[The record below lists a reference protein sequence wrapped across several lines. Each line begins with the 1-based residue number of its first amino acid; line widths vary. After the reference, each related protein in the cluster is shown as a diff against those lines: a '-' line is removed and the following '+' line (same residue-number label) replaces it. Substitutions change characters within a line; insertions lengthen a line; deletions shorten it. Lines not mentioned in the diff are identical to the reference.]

1 MTQIVVDEQTKA
13 SMLIR
18 YYFSEKKKILW
29 KRPYKNTVSQK
40 MLL

>member
-1 MTQIVVDEQTKA
+1 MTQIVFDKQTEA
-13 SMLIR
+13 TMLIR
-18 YYFSEKKKILW
+18 YYCSEEKLIPW